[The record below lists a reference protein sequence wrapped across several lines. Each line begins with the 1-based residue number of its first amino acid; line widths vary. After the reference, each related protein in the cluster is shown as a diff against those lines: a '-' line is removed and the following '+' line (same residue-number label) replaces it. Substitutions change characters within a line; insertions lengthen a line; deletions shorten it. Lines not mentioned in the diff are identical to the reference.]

1 MGVSISV
8 SIFVSGFI
16 VYCAVFSAFSY
27 FPRKMCS
34 FLRCGKMFWRC
45 GEARVVSLEREDG
58 RRSKSRGG
66 RTICDQDV
74 WEKNK
79 YNLFKNSEL
88 TNNNM

>member
-1 MGVSISV
+1 
-8 SIFVSGFI
+8 
-16 VYCAVFSAFSY
+16 
-27 FPRKMCS
+27 
-34 FLRCGKMFWRC
+34 MFWRC